1 MGFRLANVEG
11 RAALVHGDHYCDL
24 STVSDGSL
32 PSDPMGA
39 LGQAA
44 ELSTLASTLGE
55 QEPTGFVADVVLGP
69 PVPRPQKSFGI
80 GLNYPDHA
88 AEGPMEVKRR
98 VEPRHVDCS

>member
-24 STVSDGSL
+24 STV
-32 PSDPMGA
+32 GA

-69 PVPRPQKSFGI
+69 PVRRPQKSFGI